1 MDGTL
6 SGNRPG
12 IARAITTTFWRAAI
26 LIFLAQPC
34 AYPQC
39 DLSAAEWLDQLGGI
53 EGSDLAHEQKIQ
65 RLSVLKVA
73 YEKCRLAKD
82 SVYGQIV
89 HRLGDFYRTA
99 GDFEQA
105 IALAS
110 EAVRVNKQKLP
121 GAQPSYLTHSYYN
134 LGLYH
139 NLMGMSG
146 DAHLYYD
153 SCLAIGYQFAQ
164 KTFIVLMALE
174 RKSFL
179 NFQSGDYEQ
188 SIRIAEEGIML
199 SRRQGQLPGYEALL
213 LIQKAQSLAEI
224 NHIAEAHRNI
234 SAAIHLLNTNE
245 LTSYLPNAYSV
256 YANVLSQKNQYK
268 EAVSYYE
275 KAMELNLAQNNR
287 EQAARDLHDLGFLYE
302 SKLKDFK
309 KSMLYYEKAL
319 NVLATLKD
327 PYMLSATYN
336 NLGQVCRRNGD
347 FRKALEYYQKG
358 LNALPIAYHEHD
370 VSDNP
375 EILKLKTVA
384 NE

>member
-6 SGNRPG
+6 SANRSG
-12 IARAITTTFWRAAI
+12 IARAITSTFWRAAI
-26 LIFLAQPC
+26 LLCLVQPC

-39 DLSAAEWLDQLGGI
+39 DHSAGEWLDKLTGI
-53 EGSDLAHEQKIQ
+53 ESSDLAHEQKIQ
-65 RLSVLKVA
+65 RLSALKVA
-73 YEKCRLAKD
+73 YEKCGLTKD

-179 NFQSGDYEQ
+179 NFQSGDY
-188 SIRIAEEGIML
+188 
-199 SRRQGQLPGYEALL
+199 
-213 LIQKAQSLAEI
+213 
-224 NHIAEAHRNI
+224 
-234 SAAIHLLNTNE
+234 
-245 LTSYLPNAYSV
+245 
-256 YANVLSQKNQYK
+256 
-268 EAVSYYE
+268 
-275 KAMELNLAQNNR
+275 
-287 EQAARDLHDLGFLYE
+287 
-302 SKLKDFK
+302 
-309 KSMLYYEKAL
+309 
-319 NVLATLKD
+319 
-327 PYMLSATYN
+327 
-336 NLGQVCRRNGD
+336 
-347 FRKALEYYQKG
+347 
-358 LNALPIAYHEHD
+358 
-370 VSDNP
+370 
-375 EILKLKTVA
+375 
-384 NE
+384 